1 MSSVGSESVSPNF
14 HHKPPE
20 RPGFVERVLAIPL
33 LCFVVTLYGIVK
45 RRSPLLDRYMSRG
58 ERVFFIAK
66 KRVSYLTQELP
77 FTLRSKIIVPR
88 VDTIY
93 AAAAVR
99 ATQTWSAVIVSSRKM
114 LHRGKRRVRGFVQR
128 KVGILLCSLP
138 GQVVMW
144 SLDRACG
151 VSEAVLFLLRPDLRK
166 NRQIEAKSGQNGTST
181 VISKEHIEK
190 LEKGNKKGVMF
201 RVLVIMTKPLELL
214 VYLMKGVQTYLHD
227 LADAPDHSKKNGC
240 LSPEKQTEIQSR
252 RKVSPRKKM
261 KSGLISKFQRTINYF
276 GLAELMPGL
285 RRKFHID
292 ISGHSKGQLVTSP
305 NKAEDDEKKRK
316 YEDILSESESDT
328 ETEDLNNMDLEKYV
342 SDEDPDFKPNQS
354 GNSTDSE
361 EYREGDTESDIE
373 FETTIGGTIQV
384 KTRTKSQSQSSKSN
398 GKDEGKENKPETAK
412 GVDSSRAKEQTKA
425 SPLKAAQVSV
435 RSPPKSNSKPTAL
448 KCSTPK
454 HPAGKENSAPQSPS
468 LTCHQDLKR
477 PQTLNLHPLKLEI
490 RSQIQ
495 KIIKWRMEIKNR
507 KPKPPQMVVKRVP
520 TGTRTKRRKI
530 MALMTQQPMIDEN
543 CNFRSEIDRNRVP
556 KSRFASLQEKYA
568 CACCPVS

>member
-1 MSSVGSESVSPNF
+1 MSSVGPESVSPNF
-14 HHKPPE
+14 HHKLPE

-33 LCFVVTLYGIVK
+33 LCFVATLYGIIK
-45 RRSPLLDRYMSRG
+45 RKSPLLDRHLSRC
-58 ERVFFIAK
+58 ERLFFIAK

-77 FTLRSKIIVPR
+77 LRLRSKIIVPR
-88 VDTIY
+88 VDSLY
-93 AAAAVR
+93 AAAAVKV
-99 ATQTWSAVIVSSRKM
+99 TQTWSAVIVTTRKM

-181 VISKEHIEK
+181 VISKEHTEK
-190 LEKGNKKGVMF
+190 CEKGNKKGIMF

-214 VYLMKGVQTYLHD
+214 VYLMQGVQSYLHD
-227 LADAPDHSKKNGC
+227 MADAPDHSKKNGC
-240 LSPEKQTEIQSR
+240 LSPEKQSEIQSR
-252 RKVSPRKKM
+252 RKVSPRKKI
-261 KSGLISKFQRTINYF
+261 KSGLLSKFQRTINYF

-305 NKAEDDEKKRK
+305 NKAEDEEKKRK
-316 YEDILSESESDT
+316 YEDILSESESDS
-328 ETEDLNNMDLEKYV
+328 ETEDLNNIDLDKYV
-342 SDEDPDFKPNQS
+342 SDEDPDFKPSQS

-384 KTRTKSQSQSSKSN
+384 KTRTKSQSSKSN

-412 GVDSSRAKEQTKA
+412 GVDSSHAKGQAKA

-435 RSPPKSNSKPTAL
+435 RSPPKSNSKPSAL

-454 HPAGKENSAPQSPS
+454 HPAGKENSAPQESKPNMS
-468 LTCHQDLKR
+468 SGSKKATDTKSA
-477 PQTLNLHPLKLEI
+477 PPEVGDK
-490 RSQIQ
+490 
-495 KIIKWRMEIKNR
+495 KPDPKNNQVANGD
-507 KPKPPQMVVKRVP
+507 KKSETKTP
-520 TGTRTKRRKI
+520 TNGSKKGTNGDK
-530 MALMTQQPMIDEN
+530 N
-543 CNFRSEIDRNRVP
+543 
-556 KSRFASLQEKYA
+556 
-568 CACCPVS
+568 